1 MIFSKKVGI
10 FLFLLSWG
18 FFFWVFPFV
27 EARESDYL
35 PLSEVKIGM
44 HGYGKTVFY
53 GTRVESFDLEVM
65 DVVSGKSIEDAYFVV
80 RITDDRVREL
90 GGISAGMSGSPVFL
104 KDKIAGALA
113 YGYESKDNLIGVV
126 TPIEAMFALWG
137 KPVSQKGQKK
147 EQRTLMLA
155 MGFGQRAASFLEQH
169 SPVRVALAFPQLW
182 RTRSLNMTS
191 HSPELVPGSAIGVQ
205 LLSGDA
211 DILSIGTLTYRE
223 DDKFL
228 ALGHPFMH
236 YGKVAYF
243 LSSVYVNFSVSGKDF
258 PFKVG
263 TPIEVVGIVE
273 EDRQSGIAGKIGVL
287 PDACDLQIVF
297 RGGSGSAQTF
307 NFKVV
312 QDERVLADI
321 LPSLFLDVLDRVL
334 DCQCG
339 GTIVVSI
346 RLQAQNFSY
355 EDRFFW
361 TSTTDVAAEG
371 ANGLERFLK
380 GLSQNPFFEFRP
392 QRISIEFEHF
402 PYFGWGK
409 LGSLN
414 CPSSVERG
422 KLIEGEVTVFPYRR
436 ETISFPF
443 QLPVPDDFPSGRA
456 EIVIQ
461 GKGGEPDS
469 HLGDKEVPLD
479 LKSYLEKISASEKRN
494 GFKIELRSLEDG
506 NTVSY
511 LIEVPVP
518 LLVEGTLSKEIL
530 IGR

>member
-1 MIFSKKVGI
+1 MIFSKRVGI
-10 FLFLLSWG
+10 FLFLLSWSVLS
-18 FFFWVFPFV
+18 WLSPFV
-27 EARESDYL
+27 EAQESGYL

-44 HGYGKTVFY
+44 RGYGKTVFY

-90 GGISAGMSGSPVFL
+90 GGISAGMSGSPIFL

-113 YGYESKDNLIGVV
+113 YGYESRDNLIGVV

-137 KPVSQKGQKK
+137 KPASQKK
-147 EQRTLMLA
+147 EQRSLMLA
-155 MGFGQRAASFLEQH
+155 MGFGQRAANFLEQH
-169 SPVRVALAFPQLW
+169 SSVRMALAFPQLW
-182 RTRSLNMTS
+182 RTRSFNMTS

-223 DDKFL
+223 GDKFL

-273 EDRQSGIAGKIGVL
+273 EDRQSGVAGKIGVL
-287 PDACDLQIVF
+287 PDACDLQIIF
-297 RGGSGSAQTF
+297 RDGSGSAQTF

-346 RLQAQNFSY
+346 KLRAQSFSY

-371 ANGLERFLK
+371 ASGLERFLK

-392 QRISIEFEHF
+392 QKISIEFEHF

-409 LGSLN
+409 LGSLS
-414 CPSSVERG
+414 CPSSVEQG
-422 KLIEGEVTVFPYRR
+422 KFIEGEVTVFPYRR

-443 QLPVPDDFPSGRA
+443 KLPVPDNFPSGRA
-456 EIVIQ
+456 EIVIR

-469 HLGDKEVPLD
+469 HLEDTEIPLN
-479 LKSYLEKISASEKRN
+479 LKNYLEKISASEKRN

-506 NTVSY
+506 NAVSY

-518 LLVEGTLSKEIL
+518 LLVEGILSKEIL